1 MLSYRWVIKMTQEGT
16 ASISVL
22 EQSDLFFQ
30 RENGRTHTP
39 YETERLFYSC
49 ITAGNVPQVEQLMQT
64 LLQQTVVAGRLSS
77 DPVRQMQYWAICCI
91 TLATRCAIQGGLDE
105 TTAYNLS
112 DESILQIDRMRDP
125 QEMLRFLQILCIRFT
140 SMVRDSQTVQ
150 DAPAAVRKCLHLIE
164 TDLHSKLTAASLAK
178 SCALS
183 PDYLCVL
190 FKKHVGMPLS
200 AYIRRRRLFAAR
212 DLLLTDKPISE
223 IAYDLGFCSESY
235 FIRCF
240 RLEFGET
247 PRRAREK
254 RSLLFEPETAAPVA

>member
-1 MLSYRWVIKMTQEGT
+1 MTQQS
-16 ASISVL
+16 ANAISVL
-22 EQSDLFFQ
+22 EQSNLFFQ
-30 RENGRTHTP
+30 RESGQTHTP

-49 ITAGNVPQVEQLMQT
+49 ITAGNVAQVQYLMQS
-64 LLQQTVVAGRLSS
+64 LLQQTVVAGRLSN

-125 QEMLRFLQILCIRFT
+125 QEILGFLQTLCVRFT
-140 SMVRDSQTVQ
+140 SMVRDSRAKQN
-150 DAPAAVRKCLHLIE
+150 APAAVRNCLHLIE
-164 TDLHSKLTAASLAK
+164 TDLHGKLTAASLAK
-178 SCALS
+178 RCALS

-200 AYIRRRRLFAAR
+200 AYIRSRRLYAAR

-235 FIRCF
+235 FISCF
-240 RLEFGET
+240 KRQFGQT
-247 PRRAREK
+247 PRRAREQ
-254 RSLLFEPETAAPVA
+254 RDLLFPDGRLDFPGES

>member
-1 MLSYRWVIKMTQEGT
+1 MTQQS
-16 ASISVL
+16 ANAISVL

-30 RENGRTHTP
+30 RESGQTHTP
-39 YETERLFYSC
+39 YETERLFYRC
-49 ITAGNVPQVEQLMQT
+49 ITAGNVAQVQHLMQS
-64 LLQQTVVAGRLSS
+64 LLQQTVVAGRLST

-125 QEMLRFLQILCIRFT
+125 QEMLRFLQTLCVRFT
-140 SMVRDSQTVQ
+140 SMVQDSRTLQ

-164 TDLHSKLTAASLAK
+164 TDLHAKLTAASLAK
-178 SCALS
+178 RCALS

-190 FKKHVGMPLS
+190 FKKHVGMSLS
-200 AYIRRRRLFAAR
+200 AYIRVRRLHAAR

-235 FIRCF
+235 FISCF
-240 RLEFGET
+240 KRQFGQT
-247 PRRAREK
+247 PRRAREQ
-254 RSLLFEPETAAPVA
+254 RDLLFPGGRLDFPGES

>member
-1 MLSYRWVIKMTQEGT
+1 MKMAQQM
-16 ASISVL
+16 ADSISVL

-30 RENGRTHTP
+30 RESGQTHTP

-49 ITAGNVPQVEQLMQT
+49 IAAGNVTQVQLLMQS
-64 LLQQTVVAGRLSS
+64 LLRQTVVAGKLSN

-91 TLATRCAIQGGLDE
+91 TLATRSAIQGGLDE

-112 DESILQIDRMRDP
+112 DESILQIDRMRDQ
-125 QEMLRFLQILCIRFT
+125 QEMLRFLQTLCVRFT
-140 SMVRDSQTVQ
+140 TMVRDSRMLKDT
-150 DAPAAVRKCLHLIE
+150 PAAVRKCLHLIE
-164 TDLHSKLTAASLAK
+164 TELHGKLTAASLAK
-178 SCALS
+178 RCALS

-190 FKKHVGMPLS
+190 FKKHVGMTLS
-200 AYIRRRRLFAAR
+200 AYIRVRRLLAAR

-240 RLEFGET
+240 RQQFGET
-247 PRRAREK
+247 PRRARE
-254 RSLLFEPETAAPVA
+254 RRGLLFDRF